1 MSVLS
6 ENNLSRYSIDVKKE
20 RIVIYFDYEHPS
32 REFSVF
38 EQEKTFQKLIEF
50 ALQVNKENQITLP
63 NQSYEQCNKMHVS
76 LYSKVILQSL
86 QSELDRKQL
95 EKDPN
100 N

>member
-6 ENNLSRYSIDVKKE
+6 ENNLSRYSIDVTKE

-50 ALQVNKENQITLP
+50 ALQANKENQIMAM
-63 NQSYEQCNKMHVS
+63 NHAIKCMSAYIQK
-76 LYSKVILQSL
+76 
-86 QSELDRKQL
+86 
-95 EKDPN
+95 
-100 N
+100 